1 MTRHGG
7 PLVERT
13 VDRAAGGAPADRHS
27 GGCARTRLHAVDAEI
42 YVPAI
47 KRLLNPALY
56 PMTRYFVGSGQGKV
70 LKKWVE

>member
-1 MTRHGG
+1 VLVHGYI
-7 PLVERT
+7 PM
-13 VDRAAGGAPADRHS
+13 
-27 GGCARTRLHAVDAEI
+27 AVDAEI